1 MNQLAKPFT
10 NLNPIHLARAL
21 KWDIFAAFFAF
32 ARGRKAGVNYMPM
45 HFCEDA
51 LIELA
56 GQTGKLG
63 LS

>member
-1 MNQLAKPFT
+1 
-10 NLNPIHLARAL
+10 
-21 KWDIFAAFFAF
+21 
-32 ARGRKAGVNYMPM
+32 VNYMPM

-63 LS
+63 LSWSYEL